1 MKKIKYF
8 LTFLSLVLALSSCTE
23 ENYTLGEAKASS
35 DLQIT
40 TEIVGTDTS
49 HPYGDGSGT
58 VIFTAKGTNVL
69 TYKFVYNGAETMS
82 GVGKMTYNF
91 GTTGTHKYNVTV
103 IAYGAGGVSTS
114 KTIEVQVNVLYIPPA
129 DLVTMLTANS
139 SRTWRIKSE
148 SVGHFGVGPADAAT
162 SIWWSADPMAKDGKG
177 AYDDR
182 FIFDID
188 GKFIHNTNGTAYGQK
203 NPMVQDLGGEQG
215 QIANSD
221 NEYANYPLANYT
233 ENWTLS
239 APNGQETLTFSK
251 KGYHGFYVG
260 GNHSYAILSRT
271 ENEMRL
277 RTVGA
282 DGLGWFVILVAVN

>member
-1 MKKIKYF
+1 MKNIKYF
-8 LTFLSLVLALSSCTE
+8 MTFLSLALALSSCTE
-23 ENYTLGEAKASS
+23 ENYILTEAKTPS
-35 DLQIT
+35 DLQLT
-40 TEIVGTDTS
+40 AEIVGVDAS
-49 HPYGDGSGT
+49 HHYGDGSGT
-58 VIFTAKGTNVL
+58 VNFTAKGTNAI
-69 TYKFVYNGAETMS
+69 TYKFIYNGAETMS

-114 KTIEVQVNVLYIPPA
+114 KTVEVEVNVLYIPPA
-129 DLVTMLTANS
+129 DLVTMLTSDN

-148 SVGHFGVGPADAAT
+148 GSGHFGVGPADAPT
-162 SIWWSADPMAKDGKG
+162 PIWWSADPMAKDGKG

-182 FIFDID
+182 FIFNVN
-188 GKFIHNTNGTAYGQK
+188 GKFTHNTNGTAYGQK

-215 QIANSD
+215 QTAVD
-221 NEYANYPLANYT
+221 GEYANYPLANYT
-233 ENWTLS
+233 EDWTLS

-260 GNHSYAILSRT
+260 GNHSYTILSRT
-271 ENEMRL
+271 ANEMRL

-282 DGLGWFVILVAVN
+282 DGNGWFVILVADN